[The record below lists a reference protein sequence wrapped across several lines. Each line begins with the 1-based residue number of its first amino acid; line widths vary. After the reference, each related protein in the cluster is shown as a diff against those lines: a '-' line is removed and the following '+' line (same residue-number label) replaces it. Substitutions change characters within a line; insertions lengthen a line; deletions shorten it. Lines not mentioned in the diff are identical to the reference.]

1 MDTKTLEVEYM
12 DPQKVRFQRKGDTL
26 SMTFEGEYY
35 PRVELRRCFPL
46 AEGTRYLSI
55 RDATTEDHEEIGILY
70 DWTEL
75 DEDDRQA
82 VSTELHLFYFIPRI
96 KRVESINKEFG
107 FLYWEVETDK
117 GDLDFVMRNRVTHY
131 ARQVGENR
139 WMLIDVNKARY
150 EIPDLTALEKRD
162 QRLVRRFLR
171 L

>member
-12 DPQKVRFQRKGDTL
+12 DPKEAHFQRRGDTL

-46 AEGTRYLSI
+46 AESTRYLSV
-55 RDATTEDHEEIGILY
+55 RDATTEDHEEIGILH

-75 DEDDRQA
+75 DEKDRQA
-82 VSTELHLFYFIPRI
+82 VSTELHLFYFVPRI
-96 KRVESINKEFG
+96 ERIEDINKEFG

-117 GDLDFVMRNRVTHY
+117 GELDFVMRDRVTHY
-131 ARQVGENR
+131 ARQVGKNR

-150 EIPDLTALEKRD
+150 EIPDLTALDKHS
-162 QRLVRRFLR
+162 QRLVRRALR